1 MSRIRLAALAAVCLA
16 STSVAAEGKVKISVV
31 PYAPLY
37 DSIPRATGER
47 IAETLVTELQN
58 NEAFEVAPL
67 PDEGGGAAAA
77 APEAKKGPS
86 DAASKAIEAAKA
98 DLEKG
103 KDLLGKRKVKPA
115 LDAFDRTIAAYEK
128 HADAVFDVQ
137 PLVQANL
144 KRAVALFLL
153 GREDEAAKGPIP
165 AAVRLDPSITL
176 TAGEEYANVFVG
188 EVEKARK
195 RLAAEGYGA
204 LRIDTTPPGAQVKVD
219 DRDATTTPVLVK
231 GLLPGVHY
239 VQIKPPGGDWYAQK
253 IEVKRD
259 DTAKIT
265 PDTQTKKEGAIAAT
279 VTYLSK
285 NNLDDGAKKQI
296 DAIAAKT
303 GAAFVV
309 IGGAY
314 AKGPN
319 MGIVSLLYSK
329 AKGGFVD
336 LPALELDR
344 DMLGAAIEINKI
356 SGEIALAT
364 DAFGSPAKLPRPL
377 AADAK
382 AGAEKINEVD
392 FAVAAVA
399 TKDGGGGGAVGAP
412 AGAGNVGVRSDG
424 GARKPVSGRRPIVG
438 GKPEDGMGPEAA
450 ATPVEKPAPVALGGA
465 PVVKPK
471 LEVDENGMVVSKK
484 DDFAAPPTKA
494 AVDAE
499 KARKYMVG
507 GGSIEDEKAFEEEDD
522 GLLSSPIFWVATV
535 GGVLLVGGAVVLGT
549 TLVGDSAPS
558 QATATITW

>member
-1 MSRIRLAALAAVCLA
+1 MATLFVACLA
-16 STSVAAEGKVKISVV
+16 STSAAAEGKVKISVV

-67 PDEGGGAAAA
+67 PDEGGSAA
-77 APEAKKGPS
+77 APEAKKGPT
-86 DAASKAIEAAKA
+86 DAANKAIEAAKA

-115 LDAFDRTIAAYEK
+115 LDAFDRAIGAYDKFPEAA
-128 HADAVFDVQ
+128 FDLK
-137 PLVQANL
+137 PLVEASL

-165 AAVRLDPSITL
+165 AAVRLNPTITL
-176 TAGEEYANVFVG
+176 TPGDEYANVFVG
-188 EVEKARK
+188 EVEKAKK

-231 GLLPGVHY
+231 GLLPGTHFVS
-239 VQIKPPGGDWYAQK
+239 IKPPGGDWYAQK

-259 DTAKIT
+259 ETAKIT
-265 PDTQTKKEGAIAAT
+265 PDSQTKKEGPIAAT

-296 DAIAAKT
+296 DAIAART

-314 AKGPN
+314 AKGTN

-364 DAFGSPAKLPRPL
+364 DAFGSPAKLPRPI

-382 AGAEKINEVD
+382 AGAEKINELD

-399 TKDGGGGGAVGAP
+399 VKDAGGGATVAP
-412 AGAGNVGVRSDG
+412 AAGG
-424 GARKPVSGRRPIVG
+424 GRRPVSGRRPIVG
-438 GKPEDGMGPEAA
+438 GRPEDGIGPEAA
-450 ATPVEKPAPVALGGA
+450 VTPEVKPTPVAVGGA

-494 AVDAE
+494 ALDAE
-499 KARKYMVG
+499 KARKYMMG

-522 GLLSSPIFWVATV
+522 GLLSSPMFWVATV
-535 GGVLLVGGAVVLGT
+535 GGVLLVGGGVTAGVMLSDG
-549 TLVGDSAPS
+549 GAPT
-558 QATATITW
+558 QATATVSW